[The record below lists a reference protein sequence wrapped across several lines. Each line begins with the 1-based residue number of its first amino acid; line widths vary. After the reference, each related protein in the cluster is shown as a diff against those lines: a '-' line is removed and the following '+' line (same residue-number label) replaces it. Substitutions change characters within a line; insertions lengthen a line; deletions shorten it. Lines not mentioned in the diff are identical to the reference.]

1 MMTNQDVIEI
11 KKSQNEKEELKKRQD
26 WNKFNFKQ
34 MMDNRKQYSLKNIQA
49 TDDVRT
55 DTVPKV
61 EQLTAEEI

>member
-11 KKSQNEKEELKKRQD
+11 KKAQNDKEELKKRQD

-34 MMDNRKQYSLKNIQA
+34 MMDNRKQSSLKNIQA

-55 DTVPKV
+55 ETVPKV